1 MDKIRLS
8 KNIVLDCLSS
18 ALIID
23 NNAQNIVPLDNL
35 EFQVL
40 KYLVEHKEVV
50 VTKDELL
57 ALWPSRVVMDHSLA
71 RVMSILR
78 KKLGDS
84 SKNPTFI
91 KTLNRQGYLYIGL
104 NSAVTDTQIA
114 SEKIKRSIPI
124 LPLIFAVSLLLLLS
138 TIWYFSSDSR
148 PNEQFIYQTE
158 IIVDPDT
165 QKQDLSINQSGSHLA
180 YSARTLGQEYWFL
193 RVKSLRTNSVID
205 HKIDDVNT
213 SHPIWLDDNTL
224 VFQHKSE
231 NECSIKKIS
240 LLPTGQLSDVSNIT
254 SCNRNSASQT
264 MAALTNSSVIVA
276 EVSPL
281 NGRSLIHLLDIS
293 SGKKSVIEQSEN
305 DDSEIYFLQTSPDR
319 KHLVTLSTANW
330 FSTTIK
336 LYDIDDFKNEIWRK
350 EIKNILYTVA
360 LTNEKLTYIN
370 EYGGVSV
377 SYFNSNQ
384 VESLNAIFTSK
395 VYSPMAHEN
404 NIFLLEGLY
413 ASTNLTLVNFLT
425 NKVKDIS
432 HFNGANMTLPKQVN
446 NKQFLFVSNQSGK
459 NQLWLASIDSGEAKQ
474 LTVLD
479 RSYNISS
486 YDVDGLLNRIAMTT
500 QFGVLVLNKENNGQY
515 KVLTSIPDAQDPV
528 IYEGLLFYTKIRSD
542 GTDIYQYDLLTQ
554 VEQLYIKDGY
564 KLVQDAGYFYY
575 IKYFQPGI
583 WRVSI
588 NDKNHFF
595 ETPLESLTLEQW
607 YIKNGELYL
616 LNESQMIKY
625 NLEQQTLQS
634 FENIQCSEPEVW
646 RTNSCINIQDAPRA
660 NRIIKIS
667 KKRLPKGK

>member
-264 MAALTNSSVIVA
+264 MAALTNSSVLVA

-281 NGRSLIHLLDIS
+281 NGRSLIHLLDIA

-305 DDSEIYFLQTSPDR
+305 DDSEIYFIQTSPDR